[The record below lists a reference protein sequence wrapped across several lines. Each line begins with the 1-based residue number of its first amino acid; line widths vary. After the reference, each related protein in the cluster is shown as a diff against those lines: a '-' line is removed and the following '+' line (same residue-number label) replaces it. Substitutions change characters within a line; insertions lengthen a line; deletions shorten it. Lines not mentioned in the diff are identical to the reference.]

1 MRRGSFF
8 RQLENYKYFI
18 KKLLKLKESLI
29 AKLKG
34 RKMPQEKVI
43 QRHTV
48 IKLLNFKDKE
58 SFESYAKIL
67 SHLPR
72 KK

>member
-1 MRRGSFF
+1 MGGGCF
-8 RQLENYKYFI
+8 RQLKNYKYFI
-18 KKLLKLKESLI
+18 KKLKEDLI

-34 RKMPQEKVI
+34 HKMPQEKVI

-48 IKLLNFKDKE
+48 AKLLNFKDKE

-72 KK
+72 KT